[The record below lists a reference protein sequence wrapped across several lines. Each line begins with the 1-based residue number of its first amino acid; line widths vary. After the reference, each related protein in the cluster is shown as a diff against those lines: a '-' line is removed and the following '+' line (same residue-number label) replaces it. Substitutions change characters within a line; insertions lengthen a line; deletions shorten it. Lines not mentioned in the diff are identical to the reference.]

1 MAIEIVDLP
10 IQNGDV
16 IHSLFVYQAFGMRSS
31 PLGELG
37 ELGEL
42 LALHPIHPPFFLM
55 NSSWLSWQSPD
66 EFHHHPVP
74 VVTCQV
80 CLWDSRN
87 FSGPEVKLE
96 DHFFFIISGVEHFL
110 WGVERWTSWIP
121 KLDGI
126 IKPLGFPRIIR
137 LESETRKLGGHRG
150 SSEIWRTPPNF
161 IVWNL
166 KPHVSQ

>member
-96 DHFFFIISGVEHFL
+96 DHFFYHFR
-110 WGVERWTSWIP
+110 GRAFSM
-121 KLDGI
+121 
-126 IKPLGFPRIIR
+126 
-137 LESETRKLGGHRG
+137 GG
-150 SSEIWRTPPNF
+150 
-161 IVWNL
+161 
-166 KPHVSQ
+166 